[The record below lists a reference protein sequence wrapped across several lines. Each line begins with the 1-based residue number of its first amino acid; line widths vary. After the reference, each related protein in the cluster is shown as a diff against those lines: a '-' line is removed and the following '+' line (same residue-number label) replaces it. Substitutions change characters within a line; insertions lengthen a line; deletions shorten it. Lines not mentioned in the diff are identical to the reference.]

1 MVKECTV
8 NVQSGNDQPDH
19 KAQHVKFVAANHFK
33 HAADNGKSDN
43 NDAPC
48 DAFLCIFGLVAML
61 NTVDA
66 CNKLNDAAD
75 KRSCKTQI
83 ECKISV
89 EAPATFATSTP
100 TPPMITPKRI
110 ESAAPIIIRMPV
122 TFKNF

>member
-8 NVQSGNDQPDH
+8 NIQYGNNQPDH
-19 KAQHVKFVAANHFK
+19 KAQHVKFAAANHFK
-33 HAADNGKSDN
+33 HVADNGKSDN
-43 NDAPC
+43 NDTPC

-83 ECKISV
+83 ECK
-89 EAPATFATSTP
+89 T
-100 TPPMITPKRI
+100 KC
-110 ESAAPIIIRMPV
+110 
-122 TFKNF
+122 

>member
-19 KAQHVKFVAANHFK
+19 KAQHVKFAAANHFK
-33 HAADNGKSDN
+33 HVADNGKSDN
-43 NDAPC
+43 DDTPC

-61 NTVDA
+61 
-66 CNKLNDAAD
+66 
-75 KRSCKTQI
+75 
-83 ECKISV
+83 SV
-89 EAPATFATSTP
+89 EAPANFAISAP

>member
-1 MVKECTV
+1 VVKECTV

-19 KAQHVKFVAANHFK
+19 KAQHVKFAAANHFK

-43 NDAPC
+43 NDTPC

-75 KRSCKTQI
+75 MRLLCT
-83 ECKISV
+83 
-89 EAPATFATSTP
+89 

>member
-75 KRSCKTQI
+75 AKP
-83 ECKISV
+83 SV